1 MRVNYNISS
10 IIARNALNNNDMR
23 LAASTQRL
31 SSGYK
36 INSAK
41 DDAAGLA
48 ISRKMNAQI
57 KSLQQANRNANDGL
71 SVVNT
76 ADGAMSEMHDIL
88 QRMNELSIQAANGTN
103 ADTDREQ
110 IQLEIDQLVQELDR
124 IADTT
129 QFNAQNLLDGS
140 FAYKGY
146 TNAENVK
153 VMSYGDGVQSGIYA
167 IDHLTYYHYEDKTT
181 YYDISTKEVVNAN
194 GTTSTSINKSVTKV
208 ITDDR
213 YQAKS
218 ADEIQNA
225 LMGTA
230 SISAFKTE
238 AAYQDKYEEII
249 TNGSGE
255 MKAFE
260 EGVRVTLE
268 DENIIL
274 KGNNDFEVKLTLNDN
289 TTKNV
294 ESDIVTTTTTPST
307 ITTDC
312 YRNIAVTTQGGNN
325 RYNIRE
331 LNFAVEKDKNGNVV
345 NKAQTKDQ
353 IDGEG
358 TDTYTSSKEVGLR
371 DLEEDFADLF
381 KEQYPDDTKVSVTEF
396 KINDTVKPEK
406 FEMKLSITD
415 KTGTSRVETMTLD
428 LYQEKDTNGVVKEK
442 KTLDNYLYSTTETTK
457 TKYNVGEQGDM
468 KNSITL
474 DLTGMGPMRFQ
485 VGANEGQ
492 IIEVEIPALNAVN
505 LGVDGLDISTE
516 DAATAAIDIVGKA
529 INQLSAVRAKIGAYA
544 NRIEHTITNLDT
556 TEENMTASYSR
567 IMDVDMATEMTEY
580 STMQV
585 LVQASTAMLSQAN
598 ERPQQVLQLIQ

>member
-1 MRVNYNISS
+1 MRVNYNVSS

-23 LAASTQRL
+23 LSASTQRL

-146 TNAENVK
+146 TNAENIK

-181 YYDISTKEVVNAN
+181 YYDVSTKETLNAN
-194 GTTSTSINKSVTKV
+194 GTTSTTVNKSVTKV

-230 SISAFKTE
+230 SITAYKKEDVYEKT
-238 AAYQDKYEEII
+238 I
-249 TNGSGE
+249 TDGSGE
-255 MKAFE
+255 VKAFA

-289 TTKNV
+289 AHDNKNV
-294 ESDIVTTTTTPST
+294 ADDIVKTKTTVST

-325 RYNIRE
+325 RYNIKQ
-331 LNFAVEKDKNGNVV
+331 LNLAQETDDAGNNV
-345 NKAQTKDQ
+345 NKKEGAAY
-353 IDGEG
+353 DGEG

-381 KEQYPDDTKVSVTEF
+381 KNQYPDATKVSVTKF
-396 KINDTVKPEK
+396 KIDNTAQPEK
-406 FEMKLSITD
+406 FEMSLSITD
-415 KTGTSRVETMTLD
+415 KNGTPRAETMTLE
-428 LYQEKDTNGVVKEK
+428 LYQEKDTNGTIKEK
-442 KTLDNYLYSTTETTK
+442 KTLENYLYSTTETTK
-457 TKYNVGEQGDM
+457 TKYDVGVKGDM
-468 KNSITL
+468 AQSITL

-492 IIEVEIPALNAVN
+492 VIEVEIPALNAVN

>member
-1 MRVNYNISS
+1 MRINYNVSS

-23 LAASTQRL
+23 LSASTQRL

-103 ADTDREQ
+103 ADSDREQ

-153 VMSYGDGVQSGIYA
+153 VMSYGDGVQSGIYV
-167 IDHLTYYHYEDKTT
+167 IDNLTYYHYEDKTT
-181 YYDISTKEVVNAN
+181 YYDE
-194 GTTSTSINKSVTKV
+194 NKDVEK
-208 ITDDR
+208 IDTDDR

-230 SISAFKTE
+230 SISAYKENAVYEKT
-238 AAYQDKYEEII
+238 I

-255 MKAFE
+255 VKAFE
-260 EGVRVTLE
+260 QGVRVTLE

-274 KGNNDFEVKLTLNDN
+274 KGSNDFEVKLTLNDN
-289 TTKNV
+289 TNKYV
-294 ESDIVTTTTTPST
+294 DDDIVKTTTTSST

-312 YRNIAVTTQGGNN
+312 YRNIAVSVAGGNN
-325 RYNIRE
+325 RYNIKQ
-331 LNFAVEKDKNGNVV
+331 LNLAQEKDENGNNV
-345 NKAQTKDQ
+345 NKLEGDAY
-353 IDGEG
+353 DGEG
-358 TDTYTSSKEVGLR
+358 TDIYTSSKEVGLR
-371 DLEEDFADLF
+371 GLEEDFADF
-381 KEQYPDDTKVSVTEF
+381 FAEKYPDCKVSVTDLEV
-396 KINDTVKPEK
+396 DRTVSPET
-406 FEMKLSITD
+406 FRMTLSVTD
-415 KTGTSRVETMTLD
+415 KTGTTSNPVINLE
-428 LYQEKDTNGVVKEK
+428 LYQEKDTNGAPIEN
-442 KTLDNYLYSTTETTK
+442 KTLDNYHYSTTETTK
-457 TKYNVGEQGDM
+457 TRYDVGEKNSM
-468 KNSITL
+468 ENSITL
-474 DLTGMGPMRFQ
+474 DLTGMGPMRLQ

-580 STMQV
+580 STVQV
-585 LVQASTAMLSQAN
+585 LVQASTAMLAQAN

>member
-1 MRVNYNISS
+1 MRVNYNVSS

-23 LAASTQRL
+23 LSASTQRL

-103 ADTDREQ
+103 ADSDREQ

-146 TNAENVK
+146 TNAENIK

-181 YYDISTKEVVNAN
+181 YYDVSTKETLNAN
-194 GTTSTSINKSVTKV
+194 GTTSTTVNKSVTKV

-230 SISAFKTE
+230 SITAYKKEDVYEKT
-238 AAYQDKYEEII
+238 I
-249 TNGSGE
+249 TDGSGE
-255 MKAFE
+255 VKAFA

-289 TTKNV
+289 AHDNKNV
-294 ESDIVTTTTTPST
+294 ADDIVKTKTTVST

-325 RYNIRE
+325 RYNIKQ
-331 LNFAVEKDKNGNVV
+331 LNLAQETDDAGNNV
-345 NKAQTKDQ
+345 NKKEGAAY
-353 IDGEG
+353 DGEG

-381 KEQYPDDTKVSVTEF
+381 KNQYPDATKVSVTKF
-396 KINDTVKPEK
+396 KIDNTAQPEK
-406 FEMKLSITD
+406 FEMSLSITD
-415 KTGTSRVETMTLD
+415 KNGTPRAETMTLE
-428 LYQEKDTNGVVKEK
+428 LYQEKDTNGTIKEK
-442 KTLDNYLYSTTETTK
+442 KTLFL
-457 TKYNVGEQGDM
+457 
-468 KNSITL
+468 
-474 DLTGMGPMRFQ
+474 F
-485 VGANEGQ
+485 
-492 IIEVEIPALNAVN
+492 
-505 LGVDGLDISTE
+505 
-516 DAATAAIDIVGKA
+516 
-529 INQLSAVRAKIGAYA
+529 AVR
-544 NRIEHTITNLDT
+544 
-556 TEENMTASYSR
+556 S
-567 IMDVDMATEMTEY
+567 
-580 STMQV
+580 
-585 LVQASTAMLSQAN
+585 
-598 ERPQQVLQLIQ
+598 

>member
-1 MRVNYNISS
+1 MRINYNVSS

-23 LAASTQRL
+23 LSASTQRL

-103 ADTDREQ
+103 ADSDREQ

-153 VMSYGDGVQSGIYA
+153 VMSYGDGVQSGIYV
-167 IDHLTYYHYEDKTT
+167 IDNLTYYHYEDKTT
-181 YYDISTKEVVNAN
+181 YYDENKDVEK
-194 GTTSTSINKSVTKV
+194 IN
-208 ITDDR
+208 TDDR

-230 SISAFKTE
+230 SISAYKENAVYEKT
-238 AAYQDKYEEII
+238 I

-255 MKAFE
+255 VKAFE
-260 EGVRVTLE
+260 QGVRVTLE

-289 TTKNV
+289 TKKYV
-294 ESDIVTTTTTPST
+294 DDDIVKTTTTSST

-312 YRNIAVTTQGGNN
+312 YRNIAVSVAGGNN
-325 RYNIRE
+325 RYNIKQ
-331 LNFAVEKDKNGNVV
+331 LNIAQEKDENGNNV
-345 NKAQTKDQ
+345 NKLEGDAY
-353 IDGEG
+353 DGEG
-358 TDTYTSSKEVGLR
+358 TDIYTSSKEVGLR
-371 DLEEDFADLF
+371 GLEEDFADF
-381 KEQYPDDTKVSVTEF
+381 FEEKYPDCKVSVTDLEV
-396 KINDTVKPEK
+396 NRTVSPET
-406 FEMKLSITD
+406 FRMTLSVTD
-415 KTGTSRVETMTLD
+415 KTGTTSNPVINLD
-428 LYQEKDTNGVVKEK
+428 LYQEKDTNGAPIEN
-442 KTLDNYLYSTTETTK
+442 KTLDDYHYSTTETTK
-457 TKYNVGEQGDM
+457 TKYTVGEKGNMEQ
-468 KNSITL
+468 SITL

-505 LGVDGLDISTE
+505 LGIDGLDISTE

-580 STMQV
+580 STVQV
-585 LVQASTAMLSQAN
+585 LVQASTAMLAQAN

>member
-1 MRVNYNISS
+1 MRVNYNVSS

-23 LAASTQRL
+23 LSASTQRL

-103 ADTDREQ
+103 ADSDREQ

-146 TNAENVK
+146 TNAENIK

-167 IDHLTYYHYEDKTT
+167 IDHLTYYHYEDSTT
-181 YYDISTKEVVNAN
+181 YHDISTKEVVNAN

-208 ITDDR
+208 ITNDR

-331 LNFAVEKDKNGNVV
+331 LNFAVERDENGNIVPK
-345 NKAQTKDQ
+345 KADDQ

-381 KEQYPDDTKVSVTEF
+381 KEKYPDCTVSVT
-396 KINDTVKPEK
+396 KIEYNNNVANPGFTMSLSVK
-406 FEMKLSITD
+406 D
-415 KTGTSRVETMTLD
+415 KNGNVTTPTMALD
-428 LYQEKDTNGVVKEK
+428 LYQDKDTNGVVQNK

-457 TKYNVGEQGDM
+457 TKYDVGEKGKM
-468 KNSITL
+468 ENSITL

>member
-1 MRVNYNISS
+1 MRINYNVSS

-23 LAASTQRL
+23 LSASTQRL

-103 ADTDREQ
+103 ADSDREQ

-153 VMSYGDGVQSGIYA
+153 VMSYGDGVQSGIYV
-167 IDHLTYYHYEDKTT
+167 IDNLTYYHYEDKTT
-181 YYDISTKEVVNAN
+181 YYDVSTKEITDAS
-194 GTTSTSINKSVTKV
+194 GTTSTTIDKSVTKV

-218 ADEIQNA
+218 ADEIQSS

-230 SISAFKTE
+230 SISAYKENAVYEKT
-238 AAYQDKYEEII
+238 I

-255 MKAFE
+255 VKAFE
-260 EGVRVTLE
+260 QGVRVTLE

-274 KGNNDFEVKLTLNDN
+274 KGANDFEVKLTLNDN
-289 TTKNV
+289 TKKNV
-294 ESDIVTTTTTPST
+294 ENDIVTTTSISSK
-307 ITTDC
+307 ITTNC
-312 YRNIAVTTQGGNN
+312 YRNIAVTVAGENN
-325 RYNIRE
+325 RYNIKE
-331 LNFAVEKDKNGNVV
+331 LNIAEEFVNGSTTPE
-345 NKAQTKDQ
+345 NKKTGDAY
-353 IDGEG
+353 DGEG

-381 KEQYPDDTKVSVTEF
+381 KAKYPDAAKVSVT
-396 KINDTVKPEK
+396 D
-406 FEMKLSITD
+406 FEVVGTAPSESFQMKVSITD
-415 KTGTSRVETMTLD
+415 KNGGQNLETINLE
-428 LYQEKDTNGVVKEK
+428 LYQEKDTNGVIKEE
-442 KTLDNYLYSTTETTK
+442 KTLENYLYSTTETTK
-457 TKYNVGEQGDM
+457 TKYEVGTKGDM
-468 KNSITL
+468 EQSITL

-505 LGVDGLDISTE
+505 LGIDGLDISTE

-580 STMQV
+580 STVQV
-585 LVQASTAMLSQAN
+585 LVQASTAMLAQAN

>member
-1 MRVNYNISS
+1 MRVNYNVSS

-23 LAASTQRL
+23 LSASTQRL

-146 TNAENVK
+146 TNAENIK

-167 IDHLTYYHYEDKTT
+167 IDHLTYYHYEDSTT

-208 ITDDR
+208 ITNDR

-331 LNFAVEKDKNGNVV
+331 LNFAVERDENGNIVPK
-345 NKAQTKDQ
+345 KADDQ

-381 KEQYPDDTKVSVTEF
+381 KEKYPDCTVSVT
-396 KINDTVKPEK
+396 KIEYNNNVANPGFTMSLSVK
-406 FEMKLSITD
+406 D
-415 KTGTSRVETMTLD
+415 KNGNVTTPTMALD
-428 LYQEKDTNGVVKEK
+428 LYQDKDTNGVVQNK

-457 TKYNVGEQGDM
+457 TKYDVGEKGKM
-468 KNSITL
+468 ENSITL

>member
-181 YYDISTKEVVNAN
+181 YYDISTKETTDAS
-194 GTTSTSINKSVTKV
+194 GATSTTIAKSATKV

-225 LMGTA
+225 LMGTT
-230 SISAFKTE
+230 SISAFRNNYKQE
-238 AAYQDKYEEII
+238 YEKII
-249 TNGSGE
+249 TDGSGE

-268 DENIIL
+268 EQNIVL
-274 KGNNDFEVKLTLNDN
+274 KGNNDFEVKLRLNDN
-289 TTKNV
+289 AHDNENV
-294 ESDIVTTTTTPST
+294 ADDIVTTTTTVST

-312 YRNIAVTTQGGNN
+312 YRNIAVTTKDGGN

-331 LNFAVEKDKNGNVV
+331 LNFAQETDAAGQKVDKKKGD
-345 NKAQTKDQ
+345 AY
-353 IDGEG
+353 DGEG
-358 TDTYTSSKEVGLR
+358 TDIYTSSKEVGLR

-428 LYQEKDTNGVVKEK
+428 LYQEKDTNGTVKEK

-457 TKYNVGEQGDM
+457 TKYDVGEQGNM

-492 IIEVEIPALNAVN
+492 VIEVEIPALNAVN

>member
-1 MRVNYNISS
+1 MRINYNVSS

-23 LAASTQRL
+23 LSASTQRL

-103 ADTDREQ
+103 ADSDREQ

-153 VMSYGDGVQSGIYA
+153 VMSYGDGVQSGIYV
-167 IDHLTYYHYEDKTT
+167 IDNLTYYHYEDKTT
-181 YYDISTKEVVNAN
+181 YYDENKDVEK
-194 GTTSTSINKSVTKV
+194 IN
-208 ITDDR
+208 TDDR

-230 SISAFKTE
+230 SISAYKENAVYEKT
-238 AAYQDKYEEII
+238 I

-255 MKAFE
+255 VKAFE
-260 EGVRVTLE
+260 QGVRVTLE

-289 TTKNV
+289 TKKYV
-294 ESDIVTTTTTPST
+294 DDDIVKTTTTSST

-312 YRNIAVTTQGGNN
+312 YRNIAVSVAGGNN
-325 RYNIRE
+325 RYNIKQ
-331 LNFAVEKDKNGNVV
+331 LNIAQEKDENGNNV
-345 NKAQTKDQ
+345 NKLEGDAY
-353 IDGEG
+353 DGEG
-358 TDTYTSSKEVGLR
+358 TDIYTSSKEVGLR
-371 DLEEDFADLF
+371 GLEEDFADF
-381 KEQYPDDTKVSVTEF
+381 FEEKYPDCKVSVTDLEV
-396 KINDTVKPEK
+396 DRTVSPET
-406 FEMKLSITD
+406 FRMTLSVTD
-415 KTGTSRVETMTLD
+415 KTGTTSNPVINLD
-428 LYQEKDTNGVVKEK
+428 LYQEKDTNGAPIEN
-442 KTLDNYLYSTTETTK
+442 KTLDDYHYSTTETTK
-457 TKYNVGEQGDM
+457 TKYTVGEKGNMEQ
-468 KNSITL
+468 SITL
-474 DLTGMGPMRFQ
+474 DLTGMGPMRLQ

-516 DAATAAIDIVGKA
+516 DTATAAIDIVGKA

-544 NRIEHTITNLDT
+544 NRIEHTITNLNT

-580 STMQV
+580 STVQV

>member
-1 MRVNYNISS
+1 MRINYNVSS

-23 LAASTQRL
+23 LSASTQRL

-103 ADTDREQ
+103 ADSDREQ

-153 VMSYGDGVQSGIYA
+153 VMSYGDGVQSGIYV
-167 IDHLTYYHYEDKTT
+167 IDNLTYYHYEDKTT
-181 YYDISTKEVVNAN
+181 YYDE
-194 GTTSTSINKSVTKV
+194 NKDVEK
-208 ITDDR
+208 IDTDDR

-230 SISAFKTE
+230 SISAYKENAVYEKT
-238 AAYQDKYEEII
+238 I

-255 MKAFE
+255 VKAFE
-260 EGVRVTLE
+260 QGVRVTLE

-274 KGNNDFEVKLTLNDN
+274 KGSNDFEVKLTLNDN
-289 TTKNV
+289 TNKYV
-294 ESDIVTTTTTPST
+294 DDDIVKTTTTSST

-312 YRNIAVTTQGGNN
+312 YRNIAVSVAGGNN
-325 RYNIRE
+325 RYNIKQ
-331 LNFAVEKDKNGNVV
+331 LNLAQEKDENGNNV
-345 NKAQTKDQ
+345 NKLEGDAY
-353 IDGEG
+353 DGEG
-358 TDTYTSSKEVGLR
+358 TDIYTSSKEVGLR
-371 DLEEDFADLF
+371 GLEEDFADF
-381 KEQYPDDTKVSVTEF
+381 FAEKYPDCKVSVTDLEV
-396 KINDTVKPEK
+396 DRTAPPES
-406 FEMKLSITD
+406 FEMTVLVTD
-415 KTGTSRVETMTLD
+415 KTGAQRTETITLE
-428 LYQEKDTNGVVKEK
+428 LYQEKDTNGAPIEN
-442 KTLDNYLYSTTETTK
+442 KTLDDYLYSTTETTK
-457 TKYNVGEQGDM
+457 TKYKVGEKGDM
-468 KNSITL
+468 EQSITL
-474 DLTGMGPMRFQ
+474 DLTGMGPMRLQ

-580 STMQV
+580 STVQV
-585 LVQASTAMLSQAN
+585 LVQASTAMLAQAN